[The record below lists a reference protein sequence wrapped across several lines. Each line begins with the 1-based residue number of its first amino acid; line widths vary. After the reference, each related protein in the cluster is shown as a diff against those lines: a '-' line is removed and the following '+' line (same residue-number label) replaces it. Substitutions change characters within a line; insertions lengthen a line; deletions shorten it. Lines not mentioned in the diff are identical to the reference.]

1 MHQKGISHR
10 EISRL
15 LRVNRNTVRK
25 VLKEDDTGPKGK
37 GSSYEAHLDLM
48 KELIS
53 RCQGNLVRVQELL
66 QKEQDIFIPYT
77 TLTWLV
83 RSFDLLRPKVK
94 RSGSYVFEPGEE
106 MQHDTSPYKIKLGEK
121 KINAQCA
128 SLALA
133 YSRRLYMQFYPRF
146 TRFEAKVFLSRS
158 FEFMQGVC
166 PRCVVDN
173 TSVIVSHGTGPDATI
188 SPEMEAFGRLYQLTF
203 VPHKVGDPNRKAR
216 IERPYSYIQNNFLAG
231 RTFVDWDDLNAQ
243 AVAWCQETANAKHKR
258 SLNMSPEKAYLMEK
272 PELIPLPVHVPEVY
286 HLEYRVVDS
295 AGYVQLDTNR
305 YSVPEKLL
313 GKKVEVYKFW
323 DKVQIFFKH
332 KMVAEHER
340 VLENRQA
347 RVTDPEHHHPFTRQ
361 ATGPCR
367 EETLLIG
374 DNQLLDSYVAEL
386 KKRSRGRG
394 VQPLRRLLSLK
405 RSYPDKPFLLAI
417 KRAQHYGMYDLN
429 RLEDLILQFTAK
441 GFFDL

>member
-1 MHQKGISHR
+1 MS
-10 EISRL
+10 
-15 LRVNRNTVRK
+15 RNTVRR
-25 VLKEDDTGPKGK
+25 VLFADHEPKSK
-37 GSSYEAHLDLM
+37 GSKYEAHLELVKDLFH
-48 KELIS
+48 
-53 RCQGNLVRVQELL
+53 RCQGNAVRLQECL
-66 QKEQDIFIPYT
+66 EQEHDLTIPYT
-77 TLTWLV
+77 SLTWMV
-83 RSFDLLRPKVK
+83 RVFELKEPKK
-94 RSGSYVFEPGEE
+94 SRSGSYDFEPGEE
-106 MQHDTSPYKIKLGEK
+106 MQHDTSPYKIQLGEK
-121 KINAQCA
+121 HVKAQCA
-128 SLALA
+128 SLVLA
-133 YSRRLYMQFYPRF
+133 FSRRLYMQFYPRF
-146 TRFEAKVFLSRS
+146 TRFEAKVFLSRA

-166 PRCVVDN
+166 PRCVIDN
-173 TSVIVSHGTGPDATI
+173 TSVIVSHGTGPEAII
-188 SPEMEAFGRLYQLTF
+188 SPEMEAFGRLYQLAF
-203 VPHKVGDPNRKAR
+203 MPHKVGDPNRKAR

-231 RTFVDWDDLNAQ
+231 RSFLDWDDLNAQ
-243 AVAWCQETANAKHKR
+243 AISWCQETANAKHKR

-295 AGYVQLDTNR
+295 AGYIQLDTNR

-313 GKKVEVYKFW
+313 GKKVEIYKSW
-323 DKVQIFFKH
+323 DKVQVFFQH

-367 EETLLIG
+367 EETLLVG

-405 RSYPDKPFLLAI
+405 RSYPERPFLEAI
-417 KRAQHYGMYDLN
+417 QRALNYGMYDLR
-429 RLEDLILQFTAK
+429 RLEDLILKFTGK